1 MPGASP
7 PNAYVFGVLL
17 IGYVLIAGPLCFWAL
32 TRLRRR
38 ELAWA
43 AVPCLAVAGGLVLY
57 VTGAGVERRAMVN
70 EVRVTQLVPGS
81 HLAQLISLGA
91 VYLPRGGS
99 EDVDLS
105 GQFSSPPALIGDL
118 GADAGAQLAVGAP
131 VGETVRLR
139 RHGGA
144 AAQGRP
150 ASRWRRRSTSTSRF
164 MAQVTPS
171 AAGAPAVRP
180 G

>member
-1 MPGASP
+1 
-7 PNAYVFGVLL
+7 
-17 IGYVLIAGPLCFWAL
+17 
-32 TRLRRR
+32 
-38 ELAWA
+38 
-43 AVPCLAVAGGLVLY
+43 
-57 VTGAGVERRAMVN
+57 MVN

-99 EDVDLS
+99 EAVDLS

-131 VGETVRLR
+131 VEETASSGGTGGGEG
-139 RHGGA
+139 GGA
-144 AAQGRP
+144 VGGAGQHVNLTVYGTGN
-150 ASRWRRRSTSTSRF
+150 SLG
-164 MAQVTPS
+164 
-171 AAGAPAVRP
+171 AGAPAVRP

>member
-1 MPGASP
+1 
-7 PNAYVFGVLL
+7 
-17 IGYVLIAGPLCFWAL
+17 
-32 TRLRRR
+32 
-38 ELAWA
+38 
-43 AVPCLAVAGGLVLY
+43 
-57 VTGAGVERRAMVN
+57 MVN

-131 VGETVRLR
+131 VGDRQLR
-139 RHGGA
+139 RQGGA
-144 AAQGRP
+144 VAPG
-150 ASRWRRRSTSTSRF
+150 STSTSRF
-164 MAQVTPS
+164 MAQVTLS
-171 AAGAPAVRP
+171 GAGAPAGRP